1 MKQQTAVEWL
11 KGVIDS
17 FGNKHELQMSWSTL
31 DEIIEQAKEMER
43 ERIETAYDKGTVHGI
58 DYPDSLLPLTGE
70 HYYKQTYGGTK

>member
-31 DEIIEQAKEMER
+31 DEIIEQAKEMEKEQILEFTR
-43 ERIETAYDKGTVHGI
+43 NAVRKILDEDRTNPFNLEQ
-58 DYPDSLLPLTGE
+58 
-70 HYYKQTYGGTK
+70 YYNETYGGTK

>member
-11 KGVIDS
+11 V
-17 FGNKHELQMSWSTL
+17 N
-31 DEIIEQAKEMER
+31 EIAEKYNFRFATYYGQEIQQAKEIEK

-70 HYYKQTYGGTK
+70 HYYKQTYGGKQ

>member
-31 DEIIEQAKEMER
+31 DEIIEQAKEMEK
-43 ERIETAYDKGTVHGI
+43 EQIKDAYGDGLNSHQTEFCNRDEYFVK
-58 DYPDSLLPLTGE
+58 
-70 HYYKQTYGGTK
+70 TYGGKK

>member
-31 DEIIEQAKEMER
+31 DEIIEQAKEMEKEQKAENWQLGYDACEFYNDYDELQR
-43 ERIETAYDKGTVHGI
+43 EPMKNPYRNK
-58 DYPDSLLPLTGE
+58 
-70 HYYKQTYGGTK
+70 K

>member
-1 MKQQTAVEWL
+1 MGTVKQQTSVEWL
-11 KGVIDS
+11 KEQLTPSIS
-17 FGNKHELQMSWSTL
+17 LQQKYI
-31 DEIIEQAKEMER
+31 DEIFDQAKEMER